1 MKKRA
6 IIALVLMFV
15 FTVSLVAVQD
25 ASAAK
30 KIRWRL
36 QGPFP
41 AGMAITY
48 GSTEFAK
55 KVTAMSGGRLTV
67 KSFPGGAIVPG
78 SDSAMTEPSGSSV
91 SVCQPKRTAAR

>member
-6 IIALVLMFV
+6 IIALILMFV

-41 AGMAITY
+41 AVMAITY

-67 KSFPGGAIVPG
+67 KSFPGGAIVPPLKEFDAVRKG
-78 SDSAMTEPSGSSV
+78 TLDAHFYGYH
-91 SVCQPKRTAAR
+91 